1 MKKFLNTHKII
12 TAVLTAVVSMFL
24 VTIVVY
30 ATTTIG
36 SNIDTGGYAS
46 STSALN
52 TTGSLH
58 VGVNAKI
65 ENKATTTVALIVG
78 SSASN
83 PGIDLLGGDIYA
95 QGDIEAGGTAT
106 TTTALNTKGTLHV
119 GGTARIDGITTTTAH
134 IYLPLVKFQTGVAT
148 STLPQKGEC
157 FMPED
162 RFKCYNGT
170 HWVCMNDADNNCD

>member
-1 MKKFLNTHKII
+1 MKKFFNAHKII
-12 TAVLTAVVSMFL
+12 AAGLTAVVSIFL
-24 VTIVVY
+24 VTVVVY

-36 SNIDTGGYAS
+36 TSIDTGGYAS

-52 TTGSLH
+52 TQGSLH

-65 ENKATTTVALIVG
+65 ENKATTTVAFIVG
-78 SSASN
+78 NSASN
-83 PGIDLLGGDIYA
+83 PGIDLTGGDIYA
-95 QGDIEAGGTAT
+95 QGDIEAGGAAT

-119 GGTARIDGITTTTAH
+119 GGTARIEGITTTTAH

-157 FMPED
+157 FMPANK
-162 RFKCYNGT
+162 FKCYNGAN
-170 HWVCMNDADNNCD
+170 WICMGNVVCP